1 MSKVRLLLIISASVV
16 FIVVGML
23 GFFLF
28 PGDSEKWV
36 SPEPFATGKTS
47 VGLGI
52 IYLPVTPELSEYY
65 GLGVEYGALIT
76 EVTPGSPADRAGLRA
91 SDVVISFNGAKLEE
105 QTSLLGMMMACLAG
119 DKATLEVWREAEV
132 SMIDLFHRTS

>member
-1 MSKVRLLLIISASVV
+1 MSKVRLLLIV
-16 FIVVGML
+16 FSCVVGIVTLMF

-28 PGDSEKWV
+28 PSEMGNEALLE
-36 SPEPFATGKTS
+36 SFAAGKTS

-65 GLGVEYGALIT
+65 GLGVDYGALIT

-91 SDVVISFNGAKLEE
+91 NDVVLSFNGARLEE
-105 QTSLLGMMMACLAG
+105 QTPLLGMIIACLAG
-119 DKATLEVWREAEV
+119 DKATLEVWRETAV
-132 SMIDLFHRTS
+132 SIIDLFHGMS